1 MGSLSNGL
9 LGKRYI
15 TPQLWSVRTIM
26 ITEHHRFSLKLISG
40 ISIQYRSMERRLHIY
55 TRTTVAMHE
64 KSWRQKMH
72 IYYSY
77 ILSSLT
83 AIIL

>member
-9 LGKRYI
+9 LGKRYNI

-26 ITEHHRFSLKLISG
+26 ITENHRFSLKLMSG
-40 ISIQYRSMERRLHIY
+40 IFNIEAWREDFTYIY
-55 TRTTVAMHE
+55 THHDCHE
-64 KSWRQKMH
+64 KSWRQIMH

-77 ILSSLT
+77 ISYL
-83 AIIL
+83 A